1 MLARCMPVLFG
12 EIDWAP
18 NGVARWIAVLGA
30 QAKRRQAREYKVVEL
45 PAFRFA
51 GRSAYSE
58 TGIPVRRE
66 KVRIA

>member
-12 EIDWAP
+12 EIDCAP

-30 QAKRRQAREYKVVEL
+30 RAKRRQAREYKIVEF

-66 KVRIA
+66 

>member
-12 EIDWAP
+12 EIGRAP

-30 QAKRRQAREYKVVEL
+30 RAKRRQTREYKIVEL

-51 GRSAYSE
+51 DRSAYSE
-58 TGIPVRRE
+58 TWIPVRRE
-66 KVRIA
+66 

>member
-12 EIDWAP
+12 EIGCAP

-30 QAKRRQAREYKVVEL
+30 RAKRRQAREYKIVEL

-51 GRSAYSE
+51 DRSAYSE
-58 TGIPVRRE
+58 TWIPVRRGQ
-66 KVRIA
+66 VRIA

>member
-12 EIDWAP
+12 EIDCAP

-30 QAKRRQAREYKVVEL
+30 RAKRRQTRECKIVEL
-45 PAFRFA
+45 PAFRYA

-66 KVRIA
+66 

>member
-12 EIDWAP
+12 KIDCAP

-30 QAKRRQAREYKVVEL
+30 QAKRRQAREYKIVEL

-58 TGIPVRRE
+58 TWIPVRRE
-66 KVRIA
+66 